1 MKKRTVE
8 EQREYMRGWRA
19 EKKRKQQ
26 ESQGLAEPVLQP
38 RSEAGKTQD
47 KTPVDMS
54 TPVAADVA
62 RETSRPTGPSYFP
75 VKPKPSYLAAPDDE
89 CLICHHD
96 RQNTHPNGGACGH
109 GCLCRR
115 FHAAGEVVVP
125 CGDCSH
131 TLDTG
136 HAATPCN
143 AWIGKRYC
151 GCPAWVLD
159 PTPPLDESDPF

>member
-1 MKKRTVE
+1 MMPKQMTKDERAAY
-8 EQREYMRGWRA
+8 QRDYRA
-19 EKKRKQQ
+19 RQKLRQQ
-26 ESQGLAEPVLQP
+26 QSEGLAEPD
-38 RSEAGKTQD
+38 KTQD

-54 TPVAADVA
+54 TLSTPSAAEVAPD
-62 RETSRPTGPSYFP
+62 RTCGPSYFP

-96 RQNTHPNGGACGH
+96 RQSTHPNGGACGH